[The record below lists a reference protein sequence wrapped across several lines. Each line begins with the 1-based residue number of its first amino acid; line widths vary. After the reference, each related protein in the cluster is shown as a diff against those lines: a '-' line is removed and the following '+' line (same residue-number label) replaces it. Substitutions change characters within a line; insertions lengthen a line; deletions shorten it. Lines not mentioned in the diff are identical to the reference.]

1 MVHPEQ
7 DQSEIKSLL
16 GEFLMISPRTRT
28 KEWIENLEGK
38 YDSGLAERMI
48 MAFILVE
55 DLQQSGLPFIFKGG
69 TSLSLITGSLK
80 RFSIDIDII
89 VPPGLDPIPFFQKV
103 ITRGNFIMVE
113 EDKRANKMPLSHFK
127 FFFIDINGDEKYTL
141 LDLLFEK
148 VFYSQ
153 VNSLELKS
161 QILDRDGPPIF
172 ISCPSPEC
180 LLGDKLTAFAPHTT
194 GVQYNCDKALEMA
207 KQLFDIGTLFDFLVK
222 PELFYET
229 YERIANME
237 LEFRKLASITTRDV
251 LQDTLNT
258 ALMLGMRGYKYDQSE
273 YDELD
278 KGIRSL
284 RNHIYE
290 GTFTPEDAIVA
301 GSKVAYL
308 SALTLIHSPK
318 IFRFDR
324 KADISSLHINARDDL
339 QRLEKL
345 KKSSIESFYYY
356 FQTLELLSK
365 I

>member
-1 MVHPEQ
+1 
-7 DQSEIKSLL
+7 
-16 GEFLMISPRTRT
+16 MISPRTRT

-55 DLQQSGLPFIFKGG
+55 DLQQSGLPFTFKGG

-89 VPPGLDPIPFFQKV
+89 VPPGLDPIPFFQNV
-103 ITRGNFIMVE
+103 ITRGNFIRVE
-113 EDKRANKMPLSHFK
+113 EDKRTNIMPLSHFK

-141 LDLLFEK
+141 LDLLFDK
-148 VFYSQ
+148 ILYSQ
-153 VNSLELKS
+153 VNSIKLKS
-161 QILDRDGPPIF
+161 QILDLDGPPTF

-207 KQLFDIGTLFDFLVK
+207 KQLFDIGTLFDFLEK
-222 PELFYET
+222 PELFYDT
-229 YERIANME
+229 YERIATRE
-237 LEFRKLASITTRDV
+237 LEFRKLAPLTTKDV
-251 LQDTLNT
+251 LQDTLNS
-258 ALMLGMRGYKYDQSE
+258 ALMLGMRGYKYDPSE
-273 YDELD
+273 YAELS
-278 KGIRSL
+278 KGIQSL

-290 GTFTPEDAIVA
+290 GSFSPEDAIVT

-308 SALTLIHSPK
+308 SALNLTHSTK
-318 IFRFDR
+318 INRFDR
-324 KADISSLHINARDDL
+324 KADISSLHINIHDDL
-339 QRLEKL
+339 QRLERL
-345 KKSSIESFYYY
+345 KKSAIEAFYYY

-365 I
+365 N

>member
-1 MVHPEQ
+1 
-7 DQSEIKSLL
+7 
-16 GEFLMISPRTRT
+16 MISPRTRT

-55 DLQQSGLPFIFKGG
+55 DLQQSGLPFTFKGG

-103 ITRGNFIMVE
+103 ITLGNFIRVE

-141 LDLLFEK
+141 LDLLFDK
-148 VFYSQ
+148 VLYSQ
-153 VNSLELKS
+153 VNSIKLKS
-161 QILDRDGPPIF
+161 QILDLDGPPTF

-207 KQLFDIGTLFDFLVK
+207 KQLFDIGTLFDFLEK
-222 PELFYET
+222 PELFYDT
-229 YERIANME
+229 YERIATRE
-237 LEFRKLASITTRDV
+237 LEFQKLAPLTPKDV
-251 LQDTLNT
+251 LRDTLNS

-273 YDELD
+273 YAELS
-278 KGIRSL
+278 KGIQSL
-284 RNHIYE
+284 RSHIYE
-290 GTFTPEDAIVA
+290 GSFTPEDAIVA
-301 GSKVAYL
+301 GSKIAYL

-318 IFRFDR
+318 FCQFDR
-324 KADISSLHINARDDL
+324 KADLSSLHINTRDDL
-339 QRLEKL
+339 QRLERL
-345 KKSSIESFYYY
+345 KKSSIEAFYYY
-356 FQTLELLSK
+356 FQTLELLS
-365 I
+365 

>member
-1 MVHPEQ
+1 
-7 DQSEIKSLL
+7 
-16 GEFLMISPRTRT
+16 
-28 KEWIENLEGK
+28 
-38 YDSGLAERMI
+38 MI

-89 VPPGLDPIPFFQKV
+89 VPPRLDPIPFFQKV
-103 ITRGNFIMVE
+103 ITRGNFIRVE

-141 LDLLFEK
+141 LDLLFDK
-148 VFYSQ
+148 VLYSQ

-161 QILDRDGPPIF
+161 QILDRDGPQVF

-229 YERIANME
+229 YERITARE
-237 LEFRKLASITTRDV
+237 LEFRKLAPITTKDV
-251 LQDTLNT
+251 LQDTLNS
-258 ALMLGMRGYKYDQSE
+258 ALMLCMRVYKYDQSE
-273 YDELD
+273 YSELS
-278 KGIRSL
+278 KGIQSL
-284 RNHIYE
+284 RNDIYE
-290 GTFTPEDAIVA
+290 GAFTPEDAIVA

-308 SALTLIHSPK
+308 SALTLLHSPK
-318 IFRFDR
+318 ICRFDR
-324 KADISSLHINARDDL
+324 KEDISSLHINIRDDL
-339 QRLEKL
+339 QRLERL
-345 KKSSIESFYYY
+345 KKSAIEAFYYY

-365 I
+365 INR